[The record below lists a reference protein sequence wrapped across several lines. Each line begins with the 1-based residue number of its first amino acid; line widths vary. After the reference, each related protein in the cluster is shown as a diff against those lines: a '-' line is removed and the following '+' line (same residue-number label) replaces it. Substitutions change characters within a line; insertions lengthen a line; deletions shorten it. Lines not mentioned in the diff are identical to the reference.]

1 MFFTGLNLLGF
12 QVGAVHSELDL
23 SLGDET
29 AEGYEDQSL
38 EALIVRARKQ
48 ASPTPP
54 AGEVQARPG

>member
-1 MFFTGLNLLGF
+1 MFFTALNLFGL

-23 SLGDET
+23 SLGEET